1 MILFTRVYLKWE
13 TLEPVPHWD
22 MYHHLQRWINNL
34 TSPEEREPISDMSHR
49 LVRLF
54 VTPCPWGS
62 TSRSEDWVSLL
73 RRGGGGGG

>member
-1 MILFTRVYLKWE
+1 MILFTRVYPKSK
-13 TLEPVPHWD
+13 TLELVSHWG
-22 MYHHLQRWINNL
+22 MCHHLQRRINDL
-34 TSPEEREPISDMSHR
+34 TSSEAREPISDMSHR

-73 RRGGGGGG
+73 RRGGGGG